1 MNDTTEKYFKRV
13 SNFLYDLGQLAIEL
27 KQSDFNKEQF
37 TKTFKNWKENELPE
51 IFETAGEN
59 IGLPFLEKKLDA
71 KGWQERRLFPAPF
84 YDLQGVWSGE
94 TYRSLFDEE
103 AVGETVGIFKR
114 ISNRRLE
121 YGYKLTKKT
130 KHINVNLGISEG
142 FLNSEVKRISDV
154 IIQKVKDIRNKYLV

>member
-1 MNDTTEKYFKRV
+1 M
-13 SNFLYDLGQLAIEL
+13 
-27 KQSDFNKEQF
+27 
-37 TKTFKNWKENELPE
+37 
-51 IFETAGEN
+51 
-59 IGLPFLEKKLDA
+59 
-71 KGWQERRLFPAPF
+71 
-84 YDLQGVWSGE
+84 QGVWSGE